1 MHHDKNIFSQ
11 KSKKVLALSCVMR
24 YTFRVTNNNTNTMTP
39 TTAPEFT
46 TAAITKEI
54 NTEAKTT
61 QGKAFFNY
69 YAAKDFTVYMHY
81 NDVRTYKA
89 GEQVGVERCGD
100 AFTVRDGYGTIVDEV
115 EADGV
120 KTKTHLIPA
129 DWIVRRQFCI
139 VREYKTT
146 IWEVI

>member
-1 MHHDKNIFSQ
+1 MPQNKKEKKD
-11 KSKKVLALSCVMR
+11 KKVLALSCIMR
-24 YTFRVTNNNTNTMTP
+24 YTFRVTNNNTNIMTP

-69 YAAKDFTVYMHY
+69 FAAKDFTVYLQY
-81 NDVRTYKA
+81 NQVREYKA
-89 GEQVGVERCGD
+89 GDKVGVDRCGD
-100 AFTVRDGYGTIVDEV
+100 AFAILDGYRCHIIDFI
-115 EADGV
+115 EAGGV

-129 DWIVRRQFCI
+129 DWITRREFCI

-146 IWEVI
+146 VWEVL

>member
-24 YTFRVTNNNTNTMTP
+24 YTFPVTNNNTNTMRP

-46 TAAITKEI
+46 TEVITKEI

-61 QGKAFFNY
+61 QGKAWFNY

-81 NDVRTYKA
+81 NYVRTYKV
-89 GEQVGVERCGD
+89 GDQVDVDRCGD
-100 AFTVRDGYGTIVDEV
+100 AFTIRDGYGTIVDEV

-120 KTKTHLIPA
+120 KTRTHLIPA
-129 DWIVRRQFCI
+129 DWITRRQFCI

-146 IWEVI
+146 VWEVL

>member
-1 MHHDKNIFSQ
+1 
-11 KSKKVLALSCVMR
+11 
-24 YTFRVTNNNTNTMTP
+24 MTP
-39 TTAPEFT
+39 TTQPEFT
-46 TAAITKEI
+46 TVKTLKEI

-61 QGKAFFNY
+61 QGNAFFKH
-69 YAAKDFTVYMHY
+69 YAAKDFTVYLQY
-81 NDVRTYKA
+81 DQVFEYKA
-89 GEQVGVERCGD
+89 GDEVGVDCCQDDGFAILDSYRCHITD
-100 AFTVRDGYGTIVDEV
+100 FI

-146 IWEVI
+146 TWEIL